1 VNFLSEK
8 ENTRIIE
15 KFKVE
20 LENIL
25 DILTDF
31 FTSSNSSNQRKLN
44 RKSQLKIEYI
54 IERLNLFQ

>member
-1 VNFLSEK
+1 MNFLSEK